1 MAYGSK
7 TATTDPGAG
16 AAVLV
21 AVADAGLRADIRR
34 AAAAVGASIIEV
46 TCVTG
51 DGGSAGP
58 AGPIAPAAVPPI
70 SGAAPA
76 AGAAGPS
83 VGGAAPAISAADWR
97 AARAVVLDAAAADA
111 VLRTGPA
118 ARDRVIL
125 VAAGRAELS
134 HWRLAGELGSPGVL
148 VLPRDD
154 AQLARLLGAGAGTAA
169 GGGLV
174 AVVGARGGAG
184 ASCFAVALARSCTGP
199 TSATGERRVLLV
211 DADRLGGGLDLL
223 IGWEDLPG
231 IRWPDLVAE
240 EGQIAADALLAA
252 LPGRDG
258 LALLSGARA
267 TDGTHPGPAAMR
279 AVLDA
284 VRNSGDLAVVDCPR
298 VDDAAADL
306 AIAAADLVVVIC
318 PATTPAIAA
327 AGPVIGRLRAL
338 TSDLGVV
345 IRGPSALGRRPSEI
359 ADLLELP
366 LLAAMRPEPGLDAR
380 IDRQGWTPRR
390 RSPLLECA
398 ETVAYRFVDRIGR

>member
-1 MAYGSK
+1 MGNGSK
-7 TATTDPGAG
+7 TATTDPGVAS
-16 AAVLV
+16 AVLV

-34 AAAAVGASIIEV
+34 AAAAAGASIIEV
-46 TCVTG
+46 TSTTG
-51 DGGSAGP
+51 DGRADGP
-58 AGPIAPAAVPPI
+58 ADPGQ
-70 SGAAPA
+70 AAPVPSI
-76 AGAAGPS
+76 GP
-83 VGGAAPAISAADWR
+83 VDWR
-97 AARAVVLDAAAADA
+97 AAHAVVLDTAAAEAI
-111 VLRTGPA
+111 LRAGPVP
-118 ARDRVIL
+118 RDRVIL

-134 HWRLAGELGSPGVL
+134 HWRLAGELGSAGVL

-154 AQLARLLGAGAGTAA
+154 AQLARLLAAGTERAA

-184 ASCFAVALARSCTGP
+184 ASCFAVALARACITP
-199 TSATGERRVLLV
+199 TSGAADDRRRVLLI

-223 IGWEDLPG
+223 IGWEDRPG

-240 EGQIAADALLAA
+240 EGRIAADALFAA
-252 LPGRDG
+252 VPAGDG
-258 LALLSGARA
+258 LAVLSGART
-267 TDGTHPGPAAMR
+267 TDGAHPGPAAMR

-284 VRNSGDLAVVDCPR
+284 VRASGDPAVVDCPR

-306 AIAAADLVVVIC
+306 AIGAADLVVVIC

-338 TSDLGVV
+338 TSEIGVV
-345 IRGPSALGRRPSEI
+345 VRGPSALGRRPSEV

-390 RSPLLECA
+390 RSPLLICA
-398 ETVAYRFVDRIGR
+398 ETVADRLGDRIAR